1 MANERLNIPQTLK
14 VGFNERGDTYTG
26 KLAYVTYVNAKGE
39 IAKQLSWDG
48 WRNKNI
54 DAETYDNEPM
64 EGFVL
69 NRHAGGYK
77 SGWNF
82 RQSKCRVYDPRGF
95 EFEITIENLLFI
107 LQECTSTKGKGL
119 EGKFVYAW
127 SGPDL
132 VLLPVDSEDYR
143 ASSELINKKE
153 KISIKGLKIG
163 AAYKGKEDDYLIY
176 IGKLEWYTWNGY
188 SSGDGKGYYKEVD
201 RILIPTFVST
211 AKGEFRAYKNMD
223 YIDFIIEENVLT
235 PDEIEMYIDNFK
247 STAAY
252 KAKFV
257 NKLTL
262 VNSLS
267 EWEAYKDGNRKT
279 YYWEALLFMQR
290 PGEDYITEYRADV
303 RKVYQGLEKNEWI
316 RTYFPYP
323 TFTKEEREQANK
335 TFEENCTKTY
345 KFHKN
350 KIIRFE
356 DGKLTENSLY
366 NRYYS
371 NEVTFTDEDWKY
383 ISDGNKIYFTS
394 TENDTDKI
402 EYWFDYHNSKS
413 KMQVKFN
420 SEYPLPE

>member
-26 KLAYVTYVNAKGE
+26 KLAYVTYVNTKGE
-39 IAKQLSWDG
+39 IAKQASWNG

-54 DAETYDNEPM
+54 DVETYDNEPM

-143 ASSELINKKE
+143 ASTELINKKE
-153 KISIKGLKIG
+153 KITIKDLKIG

-176 IGKLEWYTWNGY
+176 IGKLEWYTWNSY
-188 SSGDGKGYYKEVD
+188 SSGESYHKEVD

-211 AKGEFRAYKNMD
+211 AKSEFRAYKNMD

-262 VNSLS
+262 GNSLS
-267 EWEAYKDGNRKT
+267 EWEAYKNGNRKT
-279 YYWEALLFMQR
+279 YHWEAHLFMQR
-290 PGEDYITEYRADV
+290 PGEDYITEYGADEI
-303 RKVYQGLEKNEWI
+303 KIYQGLEKNDWFL
-316 RTYFPYP
+316 TYFPYNKS
-323 TFTKEEREQANK
+323 TQEEREKANK
-335 TFEENCTKTY
+335 TFEENCTKAY
-345 KFHKN
+345 KFR
-350 KIIRFE
+350 KIRTIRFE
-356 DGKLTENSLY
+356 DGKLTDTYSYRTL
-366 NRYYS
+366 YYS
-371 NEVTFTDEDWKY
+371 NEVKFTDEDWKY

-394 TENDTDKI
+394 TEDDTDKI
-402 EYWFDYHNSKS
+402 EFWFDYHNSKS
-413 KMQVKFN
+413 KLKIKFN